1 MKGDDDDELEML
13 LGKISRATEPFN
25 LHSDAHRH
33 QHQSSNHVDRG
44 CGYGFRYGHASR
56 VVHRRNSHGCGY
68 GDGEELFERA
78 YARESSSPVSGFPV
92 KPTDGSSSNL
102 FRDGV
107 RSLYGTGSHLEEL
120 KPFRPDEN
128 KLFGDFDLS
137 RNFSK
142 MYVTEEEEFPNGVQS
157 CEAAP
162 NGGVLMNFESYGAFD
177 DRRKGFLGRGGF
189 SFSCAR
195 GHSRIQGETGSAFL
209 EMQHDSRNGDLWY
222 SSGRFDRM
230 FSPSGFGG
238 NVFGDGS
245 YPQGFV
251 VPGVSSGLKRSS
263 VGDAFRCASRNG
275 MNLVDG
281 RDAFYSPN
289 VVQLTRILPRGGE
302 GNVPQY
308 QPSVPNGRTKV
319 PPHVRVPQVG
329 IDTFSSE
336 DSLIIQGEGVNY
348 GMDRG
353 HKHLR
358 GNNPRGLHHQKNAA
372 EKTQERLLL
381 NGCLGVAAV
390 RDGYHSPRMVCP
402 PSVPSKCSSLAEAQ
416 GFIHDIAKDQ
426 HGCRI
431 LQRIFEQGT
440 SQDVQIIF
448 IEIIDHVVE
457 LMVNPFG
464 NYLMQKLLEVC
475 NEEQKTHILLRLTEE
490 PGELVRIS
498 LNTHG
503 TRVVQKLIETLKTR
517 QQISLVISALDPGFL
532 ALIKDLN
539 GNHVVQRCLQCFTT
553 EDSKFIFVGAAK
565 YCLDIAMHQHG
576 CCVLQRCITHS
587 TGEFREN
594 LVAEISANGLLLA
607 QDAFGNYV
615 VQFILE
621 LKIPSATSKLTRQFE
636 GNYVHLSR
644 QKFSSHVIEKCL
656 VVCNNETRSKIIH
669 ELLSA
674 PYFEQLLQDPHAN
687 YVVQTALRVT
697 EGSLHSSLL
706 NAIESYKMVSRNSPY
721 SKRIFSHKVL
731 KR

>member
-13 LGKISRATEPFN
+13 LGKISPATEPFN

-44 CGYGFRYGHASR
+44 CGNGFRYGHASR
-56 VVHRRNSHGCGY
+56 VVHKRNSHGCGY
-68 GDGEELFERA
+68 DDGVELFERT

-92 KPTDGSSSNL
+92 KPTDGSSSSL
-102 FRDGV
+102 FRGGA

-120 KPFRPDEN
+120 KAFWPDEN

-142 MYVTEEEEFPNGVQS
+142 MYVTDEEEFPNGVQS
-157 CEAAP
+157 
-162 NGGVLMNFESYGAFD
+162 
-177 DRRKGFLGRGGF
+177 
-189 SFSCAR
+189 
-195 GHSRIQGETGSAFL
+195 
-209 EMQHDSRNGDLWY
+209 
-222 SSGRFDRM
+222 
-230 FSPSGFGG
+230 
-238 NVFGDGS
+238 FGDT
-245 YPQGFV
+245 
-251 VPGVSSGLKRSS
+251 
-263 VGDAFRCASRNG
+263 FRCASRNG

-289 VVQLTRILPRGGE
+289 VVQLTHILPRCGE
-302 GNVPQY
+302 ENVLQY

-336 DSLIIQGEGVNY
+336 DCLIIQGEGVNY

-372 EKTQERLLL
+372 EKTEERLLL
-381 NGCLGVAAV
+381 NGCLGVTAV

-416 GFIHDIAKDQ
+416 GFIHDIAKDH

-431 LQRIFEQGT
+431 LQRIFEHGT

-448 IEIIDHVVE
+448 NEIIDHVVE

-475 NEEQKTHILLRLTEE
+475 NEEQTTHILLRLTEE
-490 PGELVRIS
+490 QGELVRIS

-517 QQISLVISALDPGFL
+517 QQVSLVISALEPGFL

-539 GNHVVQRCLQCFTT
+539 GNHVVQRCLQCFTK
-553 EDSKFIFVGAAK
+553 EDSKIVYHSWASAECISSLLCAFIFVGAAK

-656 VVCNNETRSKIIH
+656 VLI
-669 ELLSA
+669 
-674 PYFEQLLQDPHAN
+674 QDPHAN

-697 EGSLHSSLL
+697 EGSVHSSLL

-721 SKRIFSHKVL
+721 SKRIFSHKFAVTRAQKGPDLLSILL
-731 KR
+731 KTALAQVFAYQKSVKKRNHSSSHLKHRIAGFV